1 MASTRRKSTEAR
13 TSVEEP
19 NDTPERSDLPVIT
32 SSTLAYPG
40 GTPHVT
46 RSTNHFV
53 AVIGQHQSTNAGAR
67 ATHSRQIFITSEILF
82 ARNSYG

>member
-1 MASTRRKSTEAR
+1 M
-13 TSVEEP
+13 EEP
-19 NDTPERSDLPVIT
+19 NDTPEHGDLPGIT
-32 SSTLAYPG
+32 SSTLACPG

-53 AVIGQHQSTNAGAR
+53 AVIGQHQSTNEGAR
-67 ATHSRQIFITSEILF
+67 VIHSRQISITLEILF